1 MEEKVPIFVDFGGTL
16 VDTINIT
23 VDVFEEVLGKKFSHD
38 QIKKMYKDASKR
50 RMSLFMFF
58 KYPVNPIKLFL
69 RKKKLRQLQIEKFL
83 EIKKL
88 IPESKETL
96 QKIKQLKNIELVLIT
111 QNPTMQDEEVAKK
124 VLQNLFG
131 DDIPFDFLLAGEDKV
146 ELIATHYD
154 TETISRAAFIGDL
167 PNDVYVAKILQIP
180 CFGVT
185 WGYSDENEL
194 DTPFIAYEAP
204 ELLDLV
210 KDHLDD
216 LKEDK
221 EKDDSVEEIEF
232 DESFHELEKDYE
244 LIDE

>member
-16 VDTINIT
+16 VDTISIT
-23 VDVFEEVLGKKFSHD
+23 VEVFEEVLGKKFSHD
-38 QIKKMYKDASKR
+38 QVKKMYKESSRK
-50 RMSLFMFF
+50 RMSMFLFF
-58 KYPVNPIKLFL
+58 KYPVNPIKLRL
-69 RKKKLRQLQIEKFL
+69 RKKKLLQLQMKKFL
-83 EIKKL
+83 ELNKL

-96 QKIKQLKNIELVLIT
+96 KKIKKLKNIELVLVT
-111 QNPTMQDEEVAKK
+111 QNPTMQDEEVANK

-131 DDIPFDFLLAGEDKV
+131 DDMPFDLLLAGEDKV

-154 TETISRAAFIGDL
+154 TETISRGVFIGDL

-185 WGYSDENEL
+185 WGYSEEKEL

-210 KDHLDD
+210 KDHLED

-221 EKDDSVEEIEF
+221 EKDEAIEEIEF
-232 DESFHELEKDYE
+232 DESFPELKKDYE

>member
-1 MEEKVPIFVDFGGTL
+1 MVEKVPIFVDFGGTL
-16 VDTINIT
+16 VDTISIT
-23 VDVFEEVLGKKFSHD
+23 AEVFEEVLGKKFSNE
-38 QIKKMYKDASKR
+38 QIKKMYKDASKK
-50 RMSLFMFF
+50 RMSMYMFF

-69 RKKKLRQLQIEKFL
+69 KRKKLRELQIEKFL

-88 IPESKETL
+88 IPKAKETL
-96 QKIKQLKNIELVLIT
+96 QKIKKLKNIELILVT
-111 QNPTMQDEEVAKK
+111 QNPTMEDEDVATK

-131 DDIPFDFLLAGEDKV
+131 EDIPFDFLLAGEDKV

-154 TETISRAAFIGDL
+154 TETISRGVMIGDL

-194 DTPFIAYEAP
+194 DTPFIAEEAP
-204 ELLDLV
+204 ELFDLV
-210 KDHLDD
+210 KDHLED

-221 EKDDSVEEIEF
+221 ERDNDIEEFDF
-232 DESFHELEKDYE
+232 DESIPELEKDYE
-244 LIDE
+244 LVDE

>member
-23 VDVFEEVLGKKFSHD
+23 VEVFEEALGKKFSHD
-38 QIKKMYKDASKR
+38 QIKNMYKDASR
-50 RMSLFMFF
+50 RKMSMFLFF
-58 KYPVNPIKLFL
+58 KYPVNPIKLYL
-69 RKKKLRQLQIEKFL
+69 KRKKLQQLQIEKFL

-88 IPESKETL
+88 VPESKETL
-96 QKIKQLKNIELVLIT
+96 QKIKKLKNIELVLVT
-111 QNPTMQDEEVAKK
+111 QNPTMQDEDVANK

-131 DDIPFDFLLAGEDKV
+131 DNIPFDFLLAGEDKV
-146 ELIATHYD
+146 ELIASNYD

-185 WGYSDENEL
+185 WGYSDESEL
-194 DTPFIAYEAP
+194 DTPFIAYEAS

-210 KDHLDD
+210 KDHLED

-221 EKDDSVEEIEF
+221 EKDDIGEIEF
-232 DESFHELEKDYE
+232 DDSFPELEKDYE